1 MYKVIERLVLAKSVQ
16 IRLDNPASRIPSQS
30 SYLSSDSLPL
40 KRECAVGNRQQAQ
53 QKICRHKSF
62 FGSLFLKTKS
72 LTSPDTSKCKTLAIS
87 STKSTAATSRI
98 FCVATLSLQCSVRIS
113 LVGFLTPLGIPVHSF
128 LWLSDAY
135 VQRPYFLLSLSLWFP
150 LTCGSHTDLLL
161 PVDMP
166 SLCQTVVTHL
176 ANKCS
181 CNWSAFNLRGAEEET
196 RGLVCTAARNSLSHF
211 LGNQG
216 AGSKEG

>member
-1 MYKVIERLVLAKSVQ
+1 MQNSV
-16 IRLDNPASRIPSQS
+16 
-30 SYLSSDSLPL
+30 
-40 KRECAVGNRQQAQ
+40 
-53 QKICRHKSF
+53 F
-62 FGSLFLKTKS
+62 
-72 LTSPDTSKCKTLAIS
+72 AIS

-216 AGSKEG
+216 AGSKEGWWGSGGSLSWQGVIQICILSLRFQRFLFHMNYQIGLKGERINNA